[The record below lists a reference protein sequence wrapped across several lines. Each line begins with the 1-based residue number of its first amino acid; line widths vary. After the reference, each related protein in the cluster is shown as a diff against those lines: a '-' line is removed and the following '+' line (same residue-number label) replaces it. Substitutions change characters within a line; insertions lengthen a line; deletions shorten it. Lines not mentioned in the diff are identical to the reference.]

1 MKPLH
6 VTLLLACM
14 TTLWLSA
21 PVQARPNDPGV
32 NARQHHQQQR
42 IGQGVRSGE
51 LTRGEAHH
59 LQREQRHIRQEERA
73 YRSDGHLS
81 RAERSDLHHD
91 QNRASRHIYNEKHDG
106 QQRQGW
112 QNNATRDP
120 GVNARQH
127 IQRDRIRDGVR
138 NGSLTRQEAKDLRG
152 EQQSIRAEERQYK
165 SDGVLTRDERQD
177 LRQDQRVASQHI
189 YQEKHDAEQRPERN

>member
-1 MKPLH
+1 MKPMY
-6 VTLLLACM
+6 VTLLMAGM
-14 TTLWLSA
+14 TSLWLSA
-21 PVQARPNDPGV
+21 PAQARPNEGV

-51 LTRGEAHH
+51 LTRGEARH

-81 RAERSDLHHD
+81 RAERADLQRD

-112 QNNATRDP
+112 QNGATRDP

-127 IQRDRIRDGVR
+127 NQHDRIRDGVR
-138 NGSLTRQEAKDLRG
+138 DGSLTRQEAHDLRA
-152 EQQSIRAEERQYK
+152 EQKSIRAEERQYK

-189 YQEKHDAEQRPERN
+189 YQEKHDAEQRPGRN